1 MKHTCGRLRHYIRD
15 AETRNCPRDD
25 DNSGGDYDVEF
36 LAVDLKGFGRENLGP
51 VASPYIMTYVCKRQF
66 LDKQY
71 CMRKDGDIFN
81 IGDSVVLVDQD
92 GDIKIK
98 EKKFRGSEEV
108 WELLTR

>member
-1 MKHTCGRLRHYIRD
+1 
-15 AETRNCPRDD
+15 
-25 DNSGGDYDVEF
+25 
-36 LAVDLKGFGRENLGP
+36 
-51 VASPYIMTYVCKRQF
+51 
-66 LDKQY
+66 
-71 CMRKDGDIFN
+71 MRKDGYVFK